1 MPEPSVEEVPSARL
15 DEVVRVLS
23 EAFSDY
29 EAMLYLLD
37 GSDPNYPTRLRTL
50 VSFFAGSRV
59 AAGSPILG
67 VEVGR
72 PPQLVAASLVDPP
85 QRPPKSAL
93 EDLTKSLGLQ
103 VTERLRQ
110 FETALAPLEPEF
122 DFYYLGMIGV
132 ANGHRGKGYARLI
145 INRIIEA
152 SAKDPESTGV
162 LLTTEHEA
170 NLTYYASIGF
180 ETLGETIT
188 DDGGLRSW
196 TLFRADV

>member
-1 MPEPSVEEVPSARL
+1 
-15 DEVVRVLS
+15 
-23 EAFSDY
+23 
-29 EAMLYLLD
+29 
-37 GSDPNYPTRLRTL
+37 
-50 VSFFAGSRV
+50 
-59 AAGSPILG
+59 
-67 VEVGR
+67 
-72 PPQLVAASLVDPP
+72 
-85 QRPPKSAL
+85 
-93 EDLTKSLGLQ
+93 
-103 VTERLRQ
+103 
-110 FETALAPLEPEF
+110 
-122 DFYYLGMIGV
+122 MIGV

-152 SAKDPESTGV
+152 SAKDPESNGV